1 MKIMK
6 RNPTPTEEAKRQ
18 KLAGEVLSVWRDLIL
33 AIEDTYAG
41 EQMLSMIPAGW
52 MRTEAEHLQE
62 NARLD
67 LYNII
72 NAYDEKRRALR
83 EYCIEHDLHQG
94 EWKDGL
100 TMVRDHLR
108 QNIFK

>member
-18 KLAGEVLSVWRDLIL
+18 KLAGEVLSLWRDLIL

-52 MRTEAEHLQE
+52 MRTEAEYLQE

-72 NAYDEKRRALR
+72 NDYDKKRRALR
-83 EYCIEHDLHQG
+83 EYCIEHDLYQG

-100 TMVRDHLR
+100 TMVRNHLR

>member
-1 MKIMK
+1 MK

-18 KLAGEVLSVWRDLIL
+18 KLAGEVFTVWKDLVL

-52 MRTEAEHLQE
+52 MRESAEQEQE

-72 NAYDEKRRALR
+72 NTYDEKRRALR
-83 EYCIEHDLHQG
+83 EYCIEHDLYQG

-100 TMVRDHLR
+100 TMVREHIR
-108 QNIFK
+108 KNIFK